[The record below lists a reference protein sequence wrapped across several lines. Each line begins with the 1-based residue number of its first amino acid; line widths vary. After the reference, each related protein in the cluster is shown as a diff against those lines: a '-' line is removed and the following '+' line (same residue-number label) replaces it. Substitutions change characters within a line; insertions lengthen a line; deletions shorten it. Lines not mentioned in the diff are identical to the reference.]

1 MDLDFL
7 CFPYYRTTA
16 WLCLNISQY
25 IKNILNLNLT
35 LTNCEGKKIVN
46 KSIAAMISYIYS

>member
-16 WLCLNISQY
+16 RLCLNISQY

-35 LTNCEGKKIVN
+35 LTNCEGKKL
-46 KSIAAMISYIYS
+46 